1 MSRLNQAVF
10 GLLLIAAGYVLGA
23 SQSFQSPILHAQQN
37 SGTPTEETEDKIK
50 RGVKQLVEAQSALE
64 QENFMR
70 PATKGLNSFAVSCGG
85 VNALDDLEAGN
96 GVDPETFAGLYA
108 GLAKPDVAAQLGR
121 DDQGRITYKNKIVR
135 MYPVSRLKKLF
146 ATRLK
151 YTGENQEDAG
161 SF

>member
-1 MSRLNQAVF
+1 MSRLGQIAM
-10 GLLLIAAGYVLGA
+10 GLLLITAGYVLGA
-23 SQSFQSPILHAQQN
+23 SQSFQTPTLQAQQN
-37 SGTPTEETEDKIK
+37 SGTPTEETEEKIK
-50 RGVKQLVEAQSALE
+50 RGDRQLLDAQSSLE

-70 PATKGLNSFAVSCGG
+70 TATKGLNAFATSCGG
-85 VNALDDLEAGN
+85 VNALEDLEAGN

-108 GLAKPDVAAQLGR
+108 GLAKPDVATHLGR

-151 YTGENQEDAG
+151 YTNETPDNTIG
-161 SF
+161 F

>member
-1 MSRLNQAVF
+1 MSRVSQVAV
-10 GLLLIAAGYVLGA
+10 GLLLITVGYVLGA
-23 SQSFQSPILHAQQN
+23 SQSFQSTRLHAQQA
-37 SGTPTEETEDKIK
+37 SGTPTEEAEDKIK
-50 RGVKQLVEAQSALE
+50 RGVRQLVEAQSALE

-70 PATKGLNSFAVSCGG
+70 PATKGLNAFAVSCGG

-108 GLAKPDVAAQLGR
+108 GMAKPDIAAQLGR

-135 MYPVSRLKKLF
+135 MYPVSRLKKMF

-151 YTGENQEDAG
+151 YLGENQDDSA

>member
-1 MSRLNQAVF
+1 MSKVSQVAV
-10 GLLLIAAGYVLGA
+10 GLLLITVGYVLGA
-23 SQSFQSPILHAQQN
+23 SQSFQSSLLHAQQA

-70 PATKGLNSFAVSCGG
+70 PATKGLNAFAVSCGG

-108 GLAKPDVAAQLGR
+108 GMAKPDIAAQLGR

-151 YTGENQEDAG
+151 YLGENQDDAA

>member
-1 MSRLNQAVF
+1 MSRLSQIAM
-10 GLLLIAAGYVLGA
+10 GLLLLAAGYVLGA
-23 SQSFQSPILHAQQN
+23 SQSFQSTTLHAQQN

-50 RGVKQLVEAQSALE
+50 RGDKQLVEAQSALE

-70 PATKGLNSFAVSCGG
+70 TATKGLNSFATSCGG

-108 GLAKPDVAAQLGR
+108 GLAKPDVATHLGR
-121 DDQGRITYKNKIVR
+121 DDQGRITYTNKIVR

-151 YTGENQEDAG
+151 YTGETQDDATG
-161 SF
+161 F

>member
-1 MSRLNQAVF
+1 MSKLSQVVV
-10 GLLLIAAGYVLGA
+10 GLLLITVGYVLGA
-23 SQSFQSPILHAQQN
+23 SQSFQSTTLHAQQS

-50 RGVKQLVEAQSALE
+50 RGTKELVEAQSALE

-70 PATKGLNSFAVSCGG
+70 PVTKGLNAFAVTCGG
-85 VNALDDLEAGN
+85 VNAMDDLEAGN
-96 GVDPETFAGLYA
+96 GVDPETFAALYA
-108 GLAKPDVAAQLGR
+108 GLAKPDIAAQLAR

-151 YTGENQEDAG
+151 YTGENQDEDS

>member
-1 MSRLNQAVF
+1 MSKLSQVVI
-10 GLLLIAAGYVLGA
+10 GLLLITVGYVLGA
-23 SQSFQSPILHAQQN
+23 SQSFQSTKLHAQQN

-50 RGVKQLVEAQSALE
+50 RGAKELVEAQSALE

-70 PATKGLNSFAVSCGG
+70 PATKGLNSFAVTCGG
-85 VNALDDLEAGN
+85 VNAMDDLEAGN

-108 GLAKPDVAAQLGR
+108 GLAKPDIAAQLGR

-151 YTGENQEDAG
+151 YTGEIQDEES

>member
-1 MSRLNQAVF
+1 
-10 GLLLIAAGYVLGA
+10 
-23 SQSFQSPILHAQQN
+23 
-37 SGTPTEETEDKIK
+37 
-50 RGVKQLVEAQSALE
+50 
-64 QENFMR
+64 MR
-70 PATKGLNSFAVSCGG
+70 PATKGLNAFAVSCGG

-151 YTGENQEDAG
+151 YSGENQDDAA

>member
-1 MSRLNQAVF
+1 MSRLSQVVV
-10 GLLLIAAGYVLGA
+10 GLLLISVGYILGA
-23 SQSFQSPILHAQQN
+23 SQSFQSTTLHAQQN

-50 RGVKQLVEAQSALE
+50 RGVKQLVEAQLALE

-70 PATKGLNSFAVSCGG
+70 TATKGLNAFAVSCGG
-85 VNALDDLEAGN
+85 VNAMDDLEAGN

-151 YTGENQEDAG
+151 YTGESQDDAN

>member
-1 MSRLNQAVF
+1 MSRLNQVF
-10 GLLLIAAGYVLGA
+10 IGLLLITVGYVLGA
-23 SQSFQSPILHAQQN
+23 SQSFQSTILHAQQK

-50 RGVKQLVEAQSALE
+50 RGVKQLIEAQSALE
-64 QENFMR
+64 EENFMR
-70 PATKGLNSFAVSCGG
+70 PATKGLNAFAVSCGG
-85 VNALDDLEAGN
+85 INALDDLEAGN

-135 MYPVSRLKKLF
+135 MYPVSRLKKMF

-151 YTGENQEDAG
+151 YMGESQDDSS

>member
-1 MSRLNQAVF
+1 MSRVSQVAV
-10 GLLLIAAGYVLGA
+10 GLLLITVGYVLGA
-23 SQSFQSPILHAQQN
+23 SQSFESTRLHAQQA

-50 RGVKQLVEAQSALE
+50 RGVKQLMEAQSALE

-70 PATKGLNSFAVSCGG
+70 PATKGLNAFAVSCGG

-108 GLAKPDVAAQLGR
+108 GMAKPDIAAQLGR

-135 MYPVSRLKKLF
+135 MYPVSRLKKMF

-151 YTGENQEDAG
+151 YLGENQDDSA